1 MEESQEQRTEQPTY
15 RKKQKAREK
24 GKVATSTELTAACVI
39 MGGIIALRLLFP
51 WYVSQASDFAASS
64 FGNMTVIESSSDVER
79 VTVDVI
85 LGIAKIVSPFL
96 LAILGVALAAN
107 YMQVGFLF
115 STDPLALSL
124 EKINPISGFKRL
136 FSMKSVVRVLINGA
150 KALLL
155 GLVFYYSLRSSMHQ
169 YFSLGDCDILEI
181 VGFLSRQAFIMS
193 MKAGLVLAVLGLADY
208 AFQRRE
214 HIKSLMMTK
223 HELKEEYKEI
233 EGSPLIKTRI
243 KAAQRELARQRMMKA
258 VPTADVVVTNP
269 VHIAVAI
276 KYDGEEMSAPTVVAK
291 GKRLLA
297 ERIKE
302 IATEHGVPLFE
313 NRPLAQSLYELVE
326 IGSEI
331 PESLYK
337 AVAEVLSYVYKLKG
351 RVPALGGQHRETETL
366 KQ

>member
-24 GKVATSTELTAACVI
+24 GKVAKSTELTAACVVI
-39 MGGIIALRLLFP
+39 GGIIALRLLFP
-51 WYVSQASDFAASS
+51 WYVSQTADFAVKS
-64 FGNMTVIESSSDVER
+64 FANITVIENASDVEV

-85 LGIAKIVSPFL
+85 LGIAKILSPFL
-96 LAILGVALAAN
+96 LAIFGIALVAN

-124 EKINPISGFKRL
+124 EKLNPISGFKRL

-169 YFSLGDCDILEI
+169 YFSLGDCSIYEI
-181 VGFLSRQAFIMS
+181 VGFMAKQAFLVSIR
-193 MKAGLVLAVLGLADY
+193 AGLILAVLGLADY

-214 HIKSLMMTK
+214 HIKSLMMSK

-276 KYDGEEMSAPTVVAK
+276 KYDGEQMSAPTVVAK

-302 IATEHGVPLFE
+302 VATEHGVPLFE

-331 PESLYK
+331 PETLYK
-337 AVAEVLSYVYKLKG
+337 AVAEVLSYVYKLRG
-351 RVPALGGQHRETETL
+351 RLPSLAGEQ
-366 KQ
+366 